1 MPLSCSDCCHMPTVK
16 NRRGAKVLKYQLCF
30 CLFVWFRCR
39 HLTRWFKAPFT
50 PNFYTQSLSQV
61 IENQHED
68 LDQGW
73 TGLSSFPNPDRSLPI
88 KCLVLYRHTD
98 PKTPENPIK
107 TDYFSL
113 LKTSKQQKMVLSGA
127 SLTTRTNLW
136 RCLCRL
142 VLYVHF
148 QVSSQH
154 IERSRPDSLEWL
166 GFITWVWSVPSNGLK
181 YWEVRAVTAKY
192 CVNVVCSVFI
202 S

>member
-113 LKTSKQQKMVLSGA
+113 LKTK
-127 SLTTRTNLW
+127 
-136 RCLCRL
+136 
-142 VLYVHF
+142 
-148 QVSSQH
+148 
-154 IERSRPDSLEWL
+154 
-166 GFITWVWSVPSNGLK
+166 
-181 YWEVRAVTAKY
+181 TAKDGFVR
-192 CVNVVCSVFI
+192 CQFDDQNKPVEMFMSACPVCPFSSVQPAHREE
-202 S
+202 SAG